1 MFKDIEGY
9 TCQYIKANKPQKC
22 EKEHNGIMIG
32 ISSCPESCNM
42 IDECLKAIGV
52 VSSMKESNSNV
63 TGEHE
68 NKSNAEVGQDIIKDT
83 DTDSLGE
90 NKTINDGANDNLSIE
105 NTDAGAVSEDLA
117 SVNDNKFESAE
128 QIDEQ
133 WEKIEEEVEME
144 IENEIKNELDDNNN
158 NTSSNVVTTT
168 ESTEQKVDGQWEE
181 LEKEAEQEFNNDNL
195 AELEIENEIENEW
208 KNENI
213 TSWAGV
219 KTGDVAESDTNDDGG
234 YGNMNMYGRDE
245 DDEYDYGES
254 PFDNEASWNN
264 DNWNNDI
271 GGTGAWDKG
280 EVSSW
285 GGENQGYTG
294 YNEDS
299 SAAPW
304 NTNDMYQVGA
314 SQQESWNNPTESRLP
329 AETWDD
335 DEGFPVGIML
345 LILILLGGVAYA
357 RKNRQSTA
365 SQAGYQ
371 RVEQPMYMNKKS

>member
-1 MFKDIEGY
+1 
-9 TCQYIKANKPQKC
+9 
-22 EKEHNGIMIG
+22 MIG

-52 VSSMKESNSNV
+52 VSSMAESNSNV
-63 TGEHE
+63 TEEHE
-68 NKSNAEVGQDIIKDT
+68 NKSNAESSQEIIKDT

-90 NKTINDGANDNLSIE
+90 NKTINDSAIDNLSIE
-105 NTDAGAVSEDLA
+105 NTDAGAVSGD
-117 SVNDNKFESAE
+117 
-128 QIDEQ
+128 I
-133 WEKIEEEVEME
+133 EKEVEME

-168 ESTEQKVDGQWEE
+168 ESTEQKVDGQWKE

-280 EVSSW
+280 EVSSV
-285 GGENQGYTG
+285 
-294 YNEDS
+294 S
-299 SAAPW
+299 
-304 NTNDMYQVGA
+304 MFHF
-314 SQQESWNNPTESRLP
+314 P
-329 AETWDD
+329 ACS
-335 DEGFPVGIML
+335 
-345 LILILLGGVAYA
+345 YA
-357 RKNRQSTA
+357 MCCLHNCSI
-365 SQAGYQ
+365 
-371 RVEQPMYMNKKS
+371 